1 LIKHLSMKM
10 NFNEINGRVQEW
22 TDLPEVGDPEIQL
35 RPVAPQASAVQ
46 SRAASSQT

>member
-1 LIKHLSMKM
+1 MKM

-46 SRAASSQT
+46 SRAASSQI